1 MEEEVPIINCQVA
14 ILPAIEIFATAP
26 LIALPVTVEVEV
38 ELMFDEEVAVAVGIA
53 VDVEMD
59 NSFEFGLDD
68 ITHLDDKDGKNG
80 KVCVDDCTAVA
91 VVLIMVV
98 EVLAVE
104 LLEGAVG
111 GDSSSLSIIGPLGVE
126 LTPVALEVVIA
137 TEEEEEKEEEEEE
150 EKE

>member
-1 MEEEVPIINCQVA
+1 MQEVLIINCHVA

-38 ELMFDEEVAVAVGIA
+38 EVELMFDEEVAVAVAVG

-80 KVCVDDCTAVA
+80 N
-91 VVLIMVV
+91 IMIVM
-98 EVLAVE
+98 
-104 LLEGAVG
+104 
-111 GDSSSLSIIGPLGVE
+111 II
-126 LTPVALEVVIA
+126 
-137 TEEEEEKEEEEEE
+137 
-150 EKE
+150 